1 MRLGDPRLR
10 GDDKSQ
16 ERGGVFPHPLTN
28 DYFFLQ
34 AFLAGAFLQAFVHLQ
49 ADLQNFT

>member
-16 ERGGVFPHPLTN
+16 ERGGFLPHPKKQTQTSKHSREP
-28 DYFFLQ
+28 Q
-34 AFLAGAFLQAFVHLQ
+34 ATRM
-49 ADLQNFT
+49 NESS